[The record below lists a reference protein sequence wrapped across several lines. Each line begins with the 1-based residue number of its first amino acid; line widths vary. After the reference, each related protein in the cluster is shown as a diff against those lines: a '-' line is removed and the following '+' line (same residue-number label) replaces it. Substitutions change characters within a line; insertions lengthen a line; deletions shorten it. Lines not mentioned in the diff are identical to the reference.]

1 MWQNHGF
8 HSSHLPV
15 FHLEPEPTSQHKTS
29 QLKNGTSLTIN
40 TSYKSNE
47 KHEKV
52 PKFNKNF
59 SKKQLQNL
67 YFFLYVKTIKQQN
80 ITRTVKHKT

>member
-1 MWQNHGF
+1 MVHIK
-8 HSSHLPV
+8 
-15 FHLEPEPTSQHKTS
+15 HKTS